1 MKSVVQMC
9 VSMWVALILTACS
22 GGGDAPF
29 LVYPALPPQRPI
41 HAAQAPIVAL
51 DGFLHVG
58 ADVVVPDE
66 QLPPTTTHG
75 DTDLFY
81 GSVRDGVGAA
91 EVIAYL
97 QADAVGYP
105 IADGEDNGD
114 VQLLPDG
121 LFLRFETAPPTV
133 RVAEG
138 TAPELIDETV
148 RVVQLINAALPQAWQ
163 LQFSRGPGPAGMLGA
178 PDGEILIEFAAQE
191 DWSHPDTPPPSEEI
205 HIGLAQPFYRIVPP
219 GDPEEPWKV
228 EIIAGQVWVDPT
240 RTRGQERLGVIA
252 HELLHLL
259 GRNHVDPARFPQT
272 VMLGGDGGGPSEHVL
287 HPLDREALLAVYGRF
302 GPGIAPD
309 SIAETLGSWS
319 DTSLHVR
326 GVLGM
331 ADGEIAFGAALRNG
345 LSQPWAFGP
354 APHANLEANPMLSE
368 SVSWSGRLL
377 GLTPQAEVVAG
388 AAGLTIELATLAGRM
403 DFTRLESWAAHAA
416 PGAIGTG
423 TIWGDGDL
431 SYGIDVRGNSFVQTG
446 GDAGIL
452 TGVFFGASHEGMG
465 GVLERDDLSAGF
477 GGNR

>member
-1 MKSVVQMC
+1 MKLFMQTCIGMGT
-9 VSMWVALILTACS
+9 ALILTACS

-29 LVYPALPPQRPI
+29 SGHPALPSQRPI

-51 DGFLHVG
+51 DGILHIG
-58 ADVVVPDE
+58 ADVAVPDD
-66 QLPPTTTHG
+66 QVPPITAHG

-81 GSVRDGVGAA
+81 GLVQDGVGAA

-97 QADAVGYP
+97 QADAAYP
-105 IADGEDNGD
+105 SADGEDNGD

-121 LFLRFETAPPTV
+121 LFVRFETVPPTI

-138 TAPELIDETV
+138 TAAELIDETV

-163 LQFSRGPGPAGMLGA
+163 LQFSRDPGPAGMLGA
-178 PDGEILIEFAAQE
+178 SDGEILVEFAAQE
-191 DWSHPDTPPPSEEI
+191 DWPHPDTPPTSEEI
-205 HIGLAQPFYRIVPP
+205 HIGLAQPYYRIEPT
-219 GDPEEPWKV
+219 GDPEAPWKV

-240 RTRGQERLGVIA
+240 RTRGQERLGVIT

-259 GRNHVDPARFPQT
+259 GRNHPDPARFPKT
-272 VMLGGDGGGPSEHVL
+272 IMLAGGGGGPSEHVL
-287 HPLDREALLAVYGRF
+287 HPLDREALLAVYDRLE
-302 GPGIAPD
+302 PGIAPD
-309 SIAETLGSWS
+309 SIAETLGAWS

-326 GVLGM
+326 GALGI

-354 APHANLEANPMLSE
+354 APHADLEANTMLSE
-368 SVSWSGRLL
+368 SVNWSGRLL
-377 GLTPQAEVVAG
+377 GFTPQAEVVAG
-388 AAGLTIELATLAGRM
+388 AAGLTVELATLAGRV
-403 DFTRLESWAAHAA
+403 DFTRLESWATHAA

-423 TIWGDGDL
+423 AIWGNDDL
-431 SYGIDVRGNSFVQTG
+431 SYSIRVHGNSFVQTG
-446 GDAGIL
+446 GDAGTL

-477 GGNR
+477 GGDR